1 MLLASDFD
9 NTLYVKDENVLKR
22 NIESIKKYRSKGNI
36 FVIITGRGIDF
47 AKKDIEKNNIDYD
60 YLICENGAMI
70 FDSNDNLLSSTYI
83 DKKDVLT
90 IMDLINKND
99 YKYILDTG
107 YKYIYNNE
115 ANYNELA
122 AIFIEKKDI
131 DNPEEFLNNIMS
143 RTNTYSY
150 ISPLHIN
157 IVNKT
162 INKLEALK
170 YLTKLIG
177 INNDIYTIGDA
188 VNDISMIEYYSGGII
203 SDHESELNSL
213 PNKNYDTL
221 SDYIEELI

>member
-9 NTLYVKDENVLKR
+9 NTLYVKDKSILKR
-22 NIESIKKYRSKGNI
+22 NIESIKKYRSNGNI

-70 FDSNDNLLSSTYI
+70 FDSNDNLISSTYI

-90 IMDLINKND
+90 IIDLINKND

-115 ANYNELA
+115 VNYNELA

-131 DNPEEFLNNIMS
+131 DNPEEVVNNIMS
-143 RTNTYSY
+143 ITNTYSY

-162 INKLEALK
+162 IDKLVALK
-170 YLTKLIG
+170 FLTKLIG
-177 INNDIYTIGDA
+177 INKDIYTIGDA

-203 SDHESELNSL
+203 SNHEAELNSL